1 MNPSKKDLKA
11 NPAVAWPL
19 AAVCGTLL
27 SCTAHADGLP
37 AKTPAAAPAKPAW
50 LTDFSLA
57 VKETFDNNVFASGVD
72 QRYLPAT
79 YPVAAG
85 SAVALEE
92 LSSWVTTVSPK
103 LGVNLAPLLG
113 QPPLVQALTLGY
125 APDFVSYHNQPSE
138 NFNAHR
144 LAQTIKLK
152 SDDFSLSLENGFNYI
167 SGSKLGPTYPGSLL
181 SAYAT
186 AIPRERR
193 EQFQDRT
200 KVTAQYN
207 LGHWFVR
214 PTASLLYYDLK
225 TKQQNVAGYQNYPDR
240 YDVNGGADA
249 GYRFTPDLAV
259 TLGYRYGHQYQ
270 EQFSFSPYSA
280 PNDYQRVLLGFEGKP
295 LPWLKVELQ
304 GGPDFRS
311 YDPNTPTHIT
321 PVDDRHTT
329 KYYGEAAITADIS
342 PKDSLTFKYRQFQWL
357 SSVGKLPLF
366 DSLYDL
372 SYKRK
377 VTSQFTGEVSAR
389 LVSSDYTG
397 ANLTP
402 SNHRDDWQYTVSVGL
417 TYAFSSNL
425 SATLAYSVDLGRN
438 AQDEI
443 VHPQTREFERHL
455 VSLGMLFKF

>member
-1 MNPSKKDLKA
+1 MNPTKRELKT
-11 NPAVAWPL
+11 NSAVAWPL
-19 AAVCGTLL
+19 AAVCGTLI
-27 SCTAHADGLP
+27 SCTGQAAG
-37 AKTPAAAPAKPAW
+37 APAAAPAAVPAKPAW

-57 VKETFDNNVFASGVD
+57 VKETYDNNVFGSGVD
-72 QRYLPAT
+72 ERFLPAT
-79 YPVAAG
+79 YPVAVG
-85 SAVALEE
+85 SPVALEE

-103 LGVNLAPLLG
+103 LGVNFAPLLG
-113 QPPLVQALTLGY
+113 HQSVVQALTLGY
-125 APDFVSYHNQPSE
+125 APDFVSYHNQPTESY
-138 NFNAHR
+138 NAQR
-144 LAQTIKLK
+144 LAQTVKMK
-152 SDDFSLSLENGFNYI
+152 SGAFSLNLENGFNYI
-167 SGSKLGPTYPGSLL
+167 SGSKLGPTYPGSFL

-186 AIPRERR
+186 AIARERR
-193 EQFQDRT
+193 EQIQDRA

-207 LGHWFVR
+207 LGSWFVR

-270 EQFSFSPYSA
+270 EQFSFSPYSS

-311 YDPNTPTHIT
+311 YDLNTPTHIT
-321 PVDDRHTT
+321 PVDDRHST

-342 PKDSLTFKYRQFQWL
+342 TKDALTFKYRQFQWL

-372 SYKRK
+372 SYKHK
-377 VTSQFTGEVSAR
+377 FNSQLTGDLGAR
-389 LVSSDYTG
+389 LVSSDYTSS
-397 ANLTP
+397 NLVP
-402 SNHRDDWQYTVSVGL
+402 SNHRDDWQYTLSVGVS
-417 TYAFSSNL
+417 YAFTPNL
-425 SATLAYSVDLGRN
+425 SATLGYAVDLGRN
-438 AQDEI
+438 NQEKI
-443 VHPQTREFERHL
+443 TNEQTREFDRHQ